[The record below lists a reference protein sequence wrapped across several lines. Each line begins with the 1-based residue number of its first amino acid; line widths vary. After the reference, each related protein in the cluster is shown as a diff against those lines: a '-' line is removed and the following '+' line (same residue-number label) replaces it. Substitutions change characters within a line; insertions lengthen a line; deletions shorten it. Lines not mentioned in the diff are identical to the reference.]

1 LQFGQAEKDFRV
13 TPKPEVPMRRV
24 VLLFAVMLFGFQCA
38 GSKKADQEADA
49 ERAKQQVKEAFDE
62 LKEESQK

>member
-1 LQFGQAEKDFRV
+1 
-13 TPKPEVPMRRV
+13 MRRV